1 MIKKKEDELSFE
13 NALHKLEE
21 LVQQLES
28 GELNLEKS
36 LQAFEEGMK
45 LAKVCEEKLGDAT
58 TRVEKIMKD
67 FSGKEQITQAQED
80 DHDF

>member
-80 DHDF
+80 DNDF

>member
-36 LQAFEEGMK
+36 LHAFEEGMK